1 MPHLDPTRLPFRDY
15 GLRFSLEHKTNQ
27 PTKLKMNDTLLLI
40 LCADQA
46 NVAPTI
52 ITVVQRD
59 TF

>member
-1 MPHLDPTRLPFRDY
+1 
-15 GLRFSLEHKTNQ
+15 
-27 PTKLKMNDTLLLI
+27 MNDTLLLI